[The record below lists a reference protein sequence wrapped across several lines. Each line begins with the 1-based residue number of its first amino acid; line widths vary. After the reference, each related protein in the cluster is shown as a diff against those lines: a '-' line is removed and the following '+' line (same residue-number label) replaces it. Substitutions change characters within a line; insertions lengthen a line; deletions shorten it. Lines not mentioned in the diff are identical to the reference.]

1 MGDRSCEPS
10 YEIDCMKLLY
20 LITEDWFFCSHFIE
34 RAMAARAAGYDVI
47 VVTRVVEKSPKIVSA
62 GLKLIHLPLA
72 RRSLNPF
79 SAVWSMLRLTQI
91 YWRERPDLVHHIAMK
106 PIFLGTLAARLV
118 GIHRIVNAPVGM
130 GFVYTSK
137 GLLAKVLRPLFW
149 VLMHTLLN
157 PRGSKVILENADDCA
172 ALVKNHH
179 VREHDICLIRGAGV
193 DIDKFKPDKRM
204 HDGIIVML
212 VARLLWDK
220 GVGEFVEAARLLRI
234 KNPQV
239 RFVLVG
245 SPDSQNPANIPGEQL
260 QKWHAQ
266 GDVEF
271 WGYQENMPKVWAQA
285 DIACLPSYR
294 EGLPKS
300 LIEALASGLPCVTTD
315 VPGCRE
321 VVAPKLNGLL
331 VPAREVEPLVRA
343 LQSLIDDPTLRE
355 EMGCHGRQRAVA
367 EFSSARVIA
376 ETLSVYQ
383 PMLDEAKASETL
395 Q

>member
-1 MGDRSCEPS
+1 MR
-10 YEIDCMKLLY
+10 LLY

-34 RAMAARAAGYDVI
+34 RAVAARAEGYDVI
-47 VVTRVVEKSPKIVSA
+47 VVTRVVEKSPQIVSA
-62 GLKLIHLPLA
+62 GLRLIHLPLA

-79 SAVWSMLRLTQI
+79 SAVWLMLRLTQI

-118 GIHRIVNAPVGM
+118 GIRRIINAPVGM

-149 VLMHTLLN
+149 FLMHTLLN

-172 ALVKNHH
+172 ALVKNHY
-179 VREHDICLIRGAGV
+179 VRGQDICLIRGAGV
-193 DIDKFKPDKRM
+193 DIDKFKPGKRM
-204 HDGIIVML
+204 HDGMVVML

-220 GVGEFVEAARLLRI
+220 GVGEFAEAARLLRI
-234 KNPQV
+234 NNPQV

-266 GDVEF
+266 GDVEL
-271 WGYQENMPKVWAQA
+271 WGYQENMPEVWAQA

-321 VVAPKLNGLL
+321 VVAPNLNGLL

-343 LQSLIDDPTLRE
+343 LQSLIDNPALRE
-355 EMGCHGRQRAVA
+355 EMGRHGRQRAVA

-383 PMLDEAKASETL
+383 SCIEEAKVSGGS

>member
-1 MGDRSCEPS
+1 
-10 YEIDCMKLLY
+10 MKLLY

-34 RAMAARAAGYDVI
+34 RALAARAAGYDVL
-47 VVTRVVEKSPKIVSA
+47 VVTRVVEKSPQIVSA
-62 GLKLIHLPLA
+62 GLRLIHVPLA

-79 SAVWSMLRLTQI
+79 SAVWSLLRLIQI
-91 YWRERPDLVHHIAMK
+91 YWRERPDLVHHVAMK

-118 GIHRIVNAPVGM
+118 RIRRIINAPVGM

-149 VLMHTLLN
+149 FLMHTLLN

-172 ALVKNHH
+172 ALVKNHY
-179 VREHDICLIRGAGV
+179 VREQDICLIRGAGV
-193 DIDKFKPDKRM
+193 DIDKFKPAIRT
-204 HDGIIVML
+204 HDGIIVMF

-220 GVGEFVEAARLLRI
+220 GVGEFVDAARLLRI
-234 KNPQV
+234 NNPHV

-245 SPDSQNPANIPGEQL
+245 SPDSQNPANISGEQL
-260 QKWHAQ
+260 QRWHAQ
-266 GDVEF
+266 GDVEL
-271 WGYQENMPKVWAQA
+271 WGYQENMPEVWAQA

-321 VVAPKLNGLL
+321 VVAPNVNGLL
-331 VPAREVEPLVRA
+331 VPAREVEPLVHA
-343 LQSLIDDPTLRE
+343 LQSLIDNPTLRE
-355 EMGCHGRQRAVA
+355 EMGRHGRQRVVA
-367 EFSSARVIA
+367 EFSSSRVIT

-383 PMLDEAKASETL
+383 SMLEEANVRGHL
-395 Q
+395 R